1 MRICRRG
8 GVMRSKGSMMSQG
21 DAKMREEAAGWF
33 LRQRDPA
40 RADWDGFVAWLEAD
54 PAHNAA
60 YEAVA
65 LADDDLER
73 WIGDRRPADIPS
85 NDNIAHPARARARW
99 LAGMAASVAI
109 LVGALVAYPRLNPS
123 GAAYAIETGA
133 GQRRLV
139 LLDDGTKI
147 ELNGGSRLS
156 LRRGDTRFASLDRG
170 EAAFT
175 VAHDPAAPFEVHSGD
190 VTLRDVGTM
199 FNVIRTGPDTEA
211 AVAEGAV
218 LFDPNGDAI
227 RLGAGRM
234 INVSAKGAAVIG
246 KVDPSTVG
254 AWRKDR
260 LVYQNASLSRIA
272 ADLARNVGVPVTV
285 TPELEREHFS
295 GVILLDD
302 DRPRLFARIG
312 ALLDVDAVHDG
323 NAWHLAPRK
332 RAGR

>member
-1 MRICRRG
+1 
-8 GVMRSKGSMMSQG
+8 MMSQD
-21 DAKMREEAAGWF
+21 DAKMREDAAGWF

-65 LADDDLER
+65 LADNELEP
-73 WIGDRRPADIPS
+73 WIGDRPPAEVPS
-85 NDNIAHPARARARW
+85 NDNIPHPARARQRRF
-99 LAGMAASVAI
+99 AGMAAAVAI
-109 LVGALVAYPRLNPS
+109 LVGGLVAYPSLNPS
-123 GAAYAIETGA
+123 GAAYAIETGT

-139 LLDDGTKI
+139 MLDDGTKI

-156 LRRGDTRFASLDRG
+156 LRRGDSRFASLDRG
-170 EAAFT
+170 EATFT
-175 VAHDPAAPFEVHSGD
+175 VVHDPAAPFEVHAGD

-199 FNVIRTGPDTEA
+199 FNVIRSGPDTEA
-211 AVAEGAV
+211 TVAEGAV
-218 LFDPNGDAI
+218 LFDPDGEAI
-227 RLGAGRM
+227 RLDAGRM
-234 INVSAKGAAVIG
+234 INVSATGAAVIG
-246 KVDPSTVG
+246 KIDPSAVG

-260 LVYQNASLSRIA
+260 LVYQNAPLARIA
-272 ADLARNVGVPVTV
+272 ADLSRNVGALVTV
-285 TPELEREHFS
+285 APELQRERFS

-302 DRPRLFARIG
+302 DRARLFARIG

-323 NAWHLAPRK
+323 KAWYLAPRT